1 MNQLFS
7 RPRSLGLLGASLL
20 LLTPWTPGAW
30 AQQDQTPA
38 KQTETVDS
46 LSLDLPSENQESS
59 LVSLNLTLT
68 PWKANPGDEVT
79 LTVAGTVAPGWH
91 IYPIDS
97 GNVEIQG
104 LPTKI
109 RFRSSSLRAQEKAYR
124 LVNSESADPSELSG
138 RFKWERKY
146 KLKPKSAAASGRGSI
161 TFQVCNEEGCLPPT
175 TLEFDFAD
183 RVKEETLDFTEFKLL
198 GKPITIPLRAAEKS
212 RTKVKLT
219 LSNFLLGG
227 ATGGLPTEKLGL
239 HGQFPLQDKKVDIYL
254 RKRRRYQL
262 VNKNP
267 SNIKFDNQSEY
278 ISIDF
283 NGDGEISDTESFGVN
298 LPIRMGDSMFKV
310 LKLDQ
315 EQLVLQ
321 QADVPLAIA
330 IEGQK
335 CPPFKYTST
344 EGESITDTSLLG
356 KVTILDIWA
365 VT

>member
-7 RPRSLGLLGASLL
+7 GPRSLGLLGASLL

-146 KLKPKSAAASGRGSI
+146 KLKPKSDAASGRGSI

-183 RVKEETLDFTEFKLL
+183 REKEEILDVTDFKLL
-198 GKPITIPLRAAEKS
+198 GKPITIPLQAAEKS

-219 LSNFLLGG
+219 LGNSLDWCHNRWLADRKIGTARSVS
-227 ATGGLPTEKLGL
+227 ATGQKSGYLPSKTKAIPI
-239 HGQFPLQDKKVDIYL
+239 GQQKPVQHKIRQSIGVH
-254 RKRRRYQL
+254 
-262 VNKNP
+262 
-267 SNIKFDNQSEY
+267 FD
-278 ISIDF
+278 
-283 NGDGEISDTESFGVN
+283 
-298 LPIRMGDSMFKV
+298 
-310 LKLDQ
+310 
-315 EQLVLQ
+315 
-321 QADVPLAIA
+321 
-330 IEGQK
+330 
-335 CPPFKYTST
+335 
-344 EGESITDTSLLG
+344 
-356 KVTILDIWA
+356 
-365 VT
+365 